1 MKNKQPSTIIGI
13 SGGSGSGKTYIAKR
27 LTKRYQKGFV
37 NLIYQ
42 DSFYKDLSHLTL
54 EQRAEKNFDNPEA
67 IDFELLIQVIKTL
80 SLGDPAQI
88 PIYDFTKHTRANSFI
103 DLKPCPIIVLDG
115 TLIYT
120 QPKLL
125 ELIDLKIFIDAP
137 DKLRLSRRIKRDTD
151 ERGRT
156 PNSIM
161 TQYSKSVRPMFDR
174 FVAPTAKYADIIIDS
189 NKNEI
194 DHTDLIKNEIDKN
207 LN

>member
-1 MKNKQPSTIIGI
+1 LKNKQPSTIIGI

-37 NLIYQ
+37 NLICQ

-88 PIYDFTKHTRANSFI
+88 PIYDFTKHIRTNNFI

-125 ELIDLKIFIDAP
+125 ELIDLKLFIDAS

-156 PNSIM
+156 HRSIM
-161 TQYSKSVRPMFDR
+161 KQYSKSVRPMFNR

-189 NKNEI
+189 KKNEI

>member
-54 EQRAEKNFDNPEA
+54 EKRAEKNFDSPEA

-137 DKLRLSRRIKRDTD
+137 DKLRLSRRIKRDTH

-161 TQYSKSVRPMFDR
+161 TQYSKSVRPMFNR

>member
-13 SGGSGSGKTYIAKR
+13 SGGSGSGKTYIAKG
-27 LTKRYQKGFV
+27 LTKRYKKGFV

-42 DSFYKDLSHLTL
+42 DSFYKDLSHLTI

-80 SLGDPAQI
+80 SLGDPVQI
-88 PIYDFTKHTRANSFI
+88 PIYDFTKHIRTNNFI
-103 DLKPCPIIVLDG
+103 DLKPSPIIVLDG

-161 TQYSKSVRPMFDR
+161 TQYSKSVRPMFDQ
-174 FVAPTAKYADIIIDS
+174 FVAPTAKYADIIVDS
-189 NKNEI
+189 NKHEI
-194 DHTDLIKNEIDKN
+194 DHTGLIKNEIDKN

>member
-54 EQRAEKNFDNPEA
+54 EKRAEKNFDSPEA

-174 FVAPTAKYADIIIDS
+174 FVAQTAKYADIIIDS

>member
-1 MKNKQPSTIIGI
+1 MKNKKPSTIVGI
-13 SGGSGSGKTYIAKR
+13 SGGSGSGKTYIAKK
-27 LTKRYQKGFV
+27 LTKKYQKGFV

-88 PIYDFTKHTRANSFI
+88 PIYDFTKHIRANNFI
-103 DLKPCPIIVLDG
+103 DLKPCPIIILDG

-137 DKLRLSRRIKRDTD
+137 DKLRLSRRIKRDVD

-189 NKNEI
+189 KKNEI

>member
-54 EQRAEKNFDNPEA
+54 EKRAEKNFDSPEA

-189 NKNEI
+189 KKNEI

>member
-1 MKNKQPSTIIGI
+1 MKNKQPFTIVGI
-13 SGGSGSGKTYIAKR
+13 SGGSGSGKTYIAKG
-27 LTKRYQKGFV
+27 LTKTYQKGFI

-42 DSFYKDLSHLTL
+42 DSFYKDLSHLKL

-80 SLGDPAQI
+80 YLGNPAQI
-88 PIYDFTKHTRANSFI
+88 PIYDFTKHIRANNFI
-103 DLKPCPIIVLDG
+103 DLKPSPIIVLDG
-115 TLIYT
+115 TLIFT

-125 ELIDLKIFIDAP
+125 ELIDLKIYINSP

-161 TQYSKSVRPMFDR
+161 TQYSKSVRPMFNR

-189 NKNEI
+189 KKNEI

>member
-13 SGGSGSGKTYIAKR
+13 SGGSGSGKTYIAKG

-54 EQRAEKNFDNPEA
+54 DQRTEKNFDNPEA

-80 SLGDPAQI
+80 SLGDPVQI
-88 PIYDFTKHTRANSFI
+88 PIYDFTKHIRTNNFI

-125 ELIDLKIFIDAP
+125 ELIAHLEDTLSIVKVHLKGI
-137 DKLRLSRRIKRDTD
+137 TTY
-151 ERGRT
+151 RT
-156 PNSIM
+156 
-161 TQYSKSVRPMFDR
+161 KEF
-174 FVAPTAKYADIIIDS
+174 
-189 NKNEI
+189 
-194 DHTDLIKNEIDKN
+194 L
-207 LN
+207 

>member
-1 MKNKQPSTIIGI
+1 LKNKQPPTIIGI
-13 SGGSGSGKTYIAKR
+13 SGGSGSGKTHIAKR

-37 NLIYQ
+37 NLICQ

-80 SLGDPAQI
+80 SLGDPVQI
-88 PIYDFTKHTRANSFI
+88 PIYDFTKHIRTNNFI

-125 ELIDLKIFIDAP
+125 ELIDLKLFIDAS
-137 DKLRLSRRIKRDTD
+137 DKLRLSRRIKRDTS

-161 TQYSKSVRPMFDR
+161 TQYSKSVRPMFNR
-174 FVAPTAKYADIIIDS
+174 FVAQQL
-189 NKNEI
+189 NM
-194 DHTDLIKNEIDKN
+194 LILSLIPKKMKLI
-207 LN
+207 LLI

>member
-1 MKNKQPSTIIGI
+1 MKNKQPSTIVGI

>member
-1 MKNKQPSTIIGI
+1 MKNKQPPTIIGI
-13 SGGSGSGKTYIAKR
+13 SGGSGSGKTHIAKR

-37 NLIYQ
+37 NLICQ

-80 SLGDPAQI
+80 SLGDPVQI
-88 PIYDFTKHTRANSFI
+88 PIYDFTKHIRTNNFI

-125 ELIDLKIFIDAP
+125 ELIDLKLFIDAS
-137 DKLRLSRRIKRDTD
+137 DKLRLSRRIKRDTS

-161 TQYSKSVRPMFDR
+161 TQYSKSVRPMFNR
-174 FVAPTAKYADIIIDS
+174 FVAQQL
-189 NKNEI
+189 NM
-194 DHTDLIKNEIDKN
+194 LILSLIPKKMKLI
-207 LN
+207 LLI

>member
-1 MKNKQPSTIIGI
+1 M
-13 SGGSGSGKTYIAKR
+13 
-27 LTKRYQKGFV
+27 
-37 NLIYQ
+37 
-42 DSFYKDLSHLTL
+42 
-54 EQRAEKNFDNPEA
+54 
-67 IDFELLIQVIKTL
+67 

-88 PIYDFTKHTRANSFI
+88 PIYDFTKHIRANNFI
-103 DLKPCPIIVLDG
+103 KLKPSPIIVLDG

-125 ELIDLKIFIDAP
+125 ELIDLKIFIDAS

-156 PNSIM
+156 HRSIM
-161 TQYSKSVRPMFDR
+161 KQYSKSVRPMFNR

-189 NKNEI
+189 KKNEI